1 MSEQRALPSQPA
13 LTASVSMSCAKWPNE
28 RGRSPMSFAEV
39 ALKQCH
45 DFSEEYWV
53 IQQLREPSP
62 GTNRITSS
70 EWQV

>member
-1 MSEQRALPSQPA
+1 MSEQRALLSQPA

-53 IQQLREPSP
+53 IQQQR
-62 GTNRITSS
+62 
-70 EWQV
+70 